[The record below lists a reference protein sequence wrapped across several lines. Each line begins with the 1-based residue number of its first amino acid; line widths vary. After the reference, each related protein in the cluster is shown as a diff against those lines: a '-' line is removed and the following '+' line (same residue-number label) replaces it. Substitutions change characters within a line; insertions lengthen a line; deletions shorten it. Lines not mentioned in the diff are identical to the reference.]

1 MTKLCRTLPLLAALL
16 FVPVAQAVAAP
27 QHDHDHQSAAPVE
40 KAQGGSMKMDCM
52 QSAGMQAMAAK
63 KKANTERIDALMAK
77 IKSSSGE
84 AKVAAMA
91 DVIAVLLEERA
102 AMGEACGKK

>member
-1 MTKLCRTLPLLAALL
+1 MTNFARTLPLLAALVL
-16 FVPVAQAVAAP
+16 IPGVPATAAP
-27 QHDHDHQSAAPVE
+27 QHDHDHQAAAPAE
-40 KAQGGSMKMDCM
+40 KAQGSSMKMDCM

-77 IKSSSGE
+77 VKSSTGE